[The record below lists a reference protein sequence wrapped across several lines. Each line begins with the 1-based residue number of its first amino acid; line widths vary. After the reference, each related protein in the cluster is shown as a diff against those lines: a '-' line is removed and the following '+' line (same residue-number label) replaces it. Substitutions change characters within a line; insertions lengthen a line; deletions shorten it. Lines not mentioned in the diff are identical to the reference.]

1 MPLATAE
8 ITSYEPTP
16 SRPSAAIIGG
26 VRRLADTRLLVI
38 AVIAVSAAYVGWHLS
53 RGWVPHDEGALGQS
67 AVRVL
72 RGELPHRDFD
82 ELYTGGL
89 TYLNAVAFRLFGT
102 TLITMRLVLFAVFVA
117 WIPAVFYIASRLV
130 RPLAAAGITILCVV
144 WSLPNYPAPLP
155 SWYNLFLAV
164 FGIAAVFRWLE
175 DRRTVWLVAAGVA
188 GGLSLLVKVVGL
200 YYVAGV
206 LLFLVFQE
214 HEEALRLAAAAV
226 PLTSAVPPENPR
238 RDRAYVLFLTAGL
251 SFFPLALLMLT
262 RRQLHPAELV
272 QFVLPGTLVAGL
284 LVRIEWTR
292 PVRHPTARFGALL
305 RLVAPFIIGFAIP
318 VLLFLVPFARAHALG
333 PLFNGVFILPSKRF
347 GTASYRALHLSS
359 MIALLPIAL
368 IFAYGRWFAARM
380 DRSRVFALALV
391 LAVYLAATA
400 REPSLYR
407 LVWNAARAAL
417 PVLVLLGVILLAR
430 ARTTDPTNPL
440 LRSQTMLL
448 LGVGAI
454 FTLVQFPFS
463 APIYFCYTAPLV
475 ILLAAALLR
484 QVQPMPRAVPVCVLV
499 FLTAFAVMRVNRSTI
514 YTMGFWY
521 QAYPA
526 TVSLDLPRG
535 GLVVP
540 ANEAETYRSAVAVL
554 EEHAHGGY
562 TWASPDCPEIYF
574 LSGLHNPTHSL
585 FDFFDEQNGRTTRII
600 STLDRNHVTAI
611 ALNTEPAF
619 SAAIPADLMTALE
632 TRYPFAASVGKFRI
646 RWQ

>member
-1 MPLATAE
+1 LASTAE
-8 ITSYEPTP
+8 IASYEPTP
-16 SRPSAAIIGG
+16 SPLSAAIIRR
-26 VRRLADTRLLVI
+26 VRRLADSRLLMIGVI
-38 AVIAVSAAYVGWHLS
+38 ALSATYVGWHLG

-72 RGELPHRDFD
+72 HGELPHRDFD

-89 TYLNAVAFRLFGT
+89 TYLNALAFRLFGT
-102 TLITMRLVLFAVFVA
+102 RLIAMRLVLFAVFLA
-117 WIPAVFYIASRLV
+117 WIPAVFYVASRLV
-130 RPLAAAGITILCVV
+130 RPVAAAGITILCVV

-164 FGIAAVFRWLE
+164 FGIAAVFRWLD
-175 DRRTVWLVAAGVA
+175 DRRTFWLVAAGFA
-188 GGLSLLVKVVGL
+188 GGLSVLFKVVGL
-200 YYVAGV
+200 YYVAGI

-214 HEEALRLAAAAV
+214 HEEALRLAGAAS
-226 PLTSAVPPENPR
+226 PLRSAATPEHSR
-238 RDRAYVLFLTAGL
+238 RDWAYVLFLTACL
-251 SFFPLALLMLT
+251 SLFSFALLMLT
-262 RRQLHPAELV
+262 RRQLNPAEFV
-272 QFVLPGTLVAGL
+272 QFVLPGVLVAGL
-284 LVRIEWTR
+284 LLRIEWTE
-292 PVRHPTARFGALL
+292 PVEKATIRLAALL
-305 RLVAPFIIGFAIP
+305 RLIAPFLMGFAIP
-318 VLLFLVPFARAHALG
+318 VVLFLAPFAEAHALG
-333 PLFNGVFILPSKRF
+333 ALFNGVFILPSKRF
-347 GTASYRALHLSS
+347 GTASYRALHLRS

-368 IFAYGRWFAARM
+368 LLAYGRWFAGRM
-380 DRSRVFALALV
+380 DRSRVVALGLV
-391 LAVYLAATA
+391 LAAFLAATA

-417 PVLVLLGVILLAR
+417 PVLVLLSVIVLAR
-430 ARTTDPTNPL
+430 TRTGEVTNPL

-448 LGVGAI
+448 LSVSSI

-475 ILLAAALLR
+475 ILLATALLR
-484 QVQPMPRAVPVCVLV
+484 HVQPMALAVPACLLV
-499 FLTAFAVMRVNRSTI
+499 FLMAFAVMRVNRSTI

-535 GLVVP
+535 GLDVP
-540 ANEAETYRSAVAVL
+540 AKEAETYRATLAL
-554 EEHAHGGY
+554 LKQHARGEY
-562 TWASPDCPEIYF
+562 TWASPDAPEIYF
-574 LSGLHNPTHSL
+574 LSGLRNPTRSL
-585 FDFFDEQNGRTTRII
+585 FDFFDDQNGRTARIV

-619 SAAIPADLMTALE
+619 SAAIPADLMSTLA